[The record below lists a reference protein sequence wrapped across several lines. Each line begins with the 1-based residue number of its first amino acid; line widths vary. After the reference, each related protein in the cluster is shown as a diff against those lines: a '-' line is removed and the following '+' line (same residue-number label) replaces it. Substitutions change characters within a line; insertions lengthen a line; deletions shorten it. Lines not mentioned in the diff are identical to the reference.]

1 MGPPKN
7 SMASTII
14 CVEPWVM
21 MVREIVCV
29 IALLMT
35 SCTEALRYLRKFS
48 RIRSMITTD
57 SLTE

>member
-1 MGPPKN
+1 
-7 SMASTII
+7 MASTII